1 MILNVS
7 EGYYH
12 TIVLTNKS
20 IYGFGNN
27 SLG

>member
-12 TIVLTNKS
+12 TIVLTNKA
-20 IYGFGNN
+20 IYGFGSNVK
-27 SLG
+27 G

>member
-7 EGYYH
+7 VGDCH

-20 IYGFGNN
+20 IYGFGSN

>member
-7 EGYYH
+7 GGYYH

-20 IYGFGNN
+20 IYGFGSNAQ
-27 SLG
+27 G